1 MGTIKKRDLNLS
13 KMRNLAKLLANSAK
27 TGDTICLQ
35 GELGVGKTSF
45 ARLFINE
52 MAKKNGKKLTESDV
66 GGRVDFIDDIA
77 GSYLKIVNPNA
88 TSECGCGESFS
99 V

>member
-13 KMRNLAKLLANSAK
+13 KMRNLAKLLVNSAK

-52 MAKKNGKKLTESDV
+52 MAKKN
-66 GGRVDFIDDIA
+66 
-77 GSYLKIVNPNA
+77 
-88 TSECGCGESFS
+88 
-99 V
+99 